1 MDAGFAQAG
10 VLAWQG
16 VAQRRSCSDT
26 PCSTALRAFF
36 HGVCRYIEVDV
47 DVAST
52 QAVAYIVKMVQGAT
66 RSMLIDHAYLLEAQF
81 AHELP
86 EQLIGAIRYARSMQP
101 VTCYMNRHATCFV
114 RVYDSRDVE
123 RLSVQLHV

>member
-1 MDAGFAQAG
+1 
-10 VLAWQG
+10 LSW
-16 VAQRRSCSDT
+16 
-26 PCSTALRAFF
+26 
-36 HGVCRYIEVDV
+36 HRYIEVDV

-86 EQLIGAIRYARSMQP
+86 EQLIGAIRCARSTQHVKCS
-101 VTCYMNRHATCFV
+101 VT
-114 RVYDSRDVE
+114 
-123 RLSVQLHV
+123 QI